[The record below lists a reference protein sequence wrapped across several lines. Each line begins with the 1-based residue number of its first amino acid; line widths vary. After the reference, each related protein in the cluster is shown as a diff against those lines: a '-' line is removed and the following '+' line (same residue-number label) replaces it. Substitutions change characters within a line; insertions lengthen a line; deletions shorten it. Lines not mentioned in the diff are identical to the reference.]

1 MITFVQMIV
10 GEEEI
15 LIKPLYLILMKNQLG
30 NVKQC
35 RTLIKHGH
43 VHVNEDI
50 ISDIDFQVNEDDVI
64 KVDGQVIDTNV
75 FVYYMMNK
83 PKGYICANHDK
94 QYPCVIDLIDRKD
107 CYCVGRLDKDTT
119 GFLLLTN
126 DASLSKALL
135 LPDYHVEKTYLVTV
149 LKPLK
154 EQLIDLFKEGIVIDQ
169 KIRCQSA
176 RLEIIDDFHCYV
188 TIHEGRYHQV
198 KKMFL
203 SCGNQVT
210 ALKRMSFAGILLD
223 EQLKEGQYRQ
233 LTKREFQKMKEVQK
247 KYF

>member
-35 RTLIKHGH
+35 RTLIKHGR

-94 QYPCVIDLIDRKD
+94 KLSLI
-107 CYCVGRLDKDTT
+107 
-119 GFLLLTN
+119 
-126 DASLSKALL
+126 
-135 LPDYHVEKTYLVTV
+135 H
-149 LKPLK
+149 
-154 EQLIDLFKEGIVIDQ
+154 I
-169 KIRCQSA
+169 
-176 RLEIIDDFHCYV
+176 
-188 TIHEGRYHQV
+188 
-198 KKMFL
+198 
-203 SCGNQVT
+203 
-210 ALKRMSFAGILLD
+210 
-223 EQLKEGQYRQ
+223 
-233 LTKREFQKMKEVQK
+233 
-247 KYF
+247 